1 MGAPHSPKRTVS
13 LLSPSRVV
21 LALGPRGAAAG
32 LARGGAGGERA
43 ARRYAAD
50 PADAATPASA
60 ARGLARRAFAEF
72 KGRAKRASVI
82 LSSHLV
88 RQMLVPWSAEIS
100 GDEEEIAAVRHHLR
114 RIHGDAALG
123 WALRYSVSM
132 GNATCVA
139 CAIEPSLIDGL
150 REEAAASGIRL
161 DSVQPSLAVNFNRWR
176 TLFDSQAGLF
186 ALVEDDRYACAQFR
200 GGAWLALNCGRLG
213 PDLGIEG
220 LLARQLG
227 LAAGE
232 PSAAAVW
239 LRMPGAAQAR
249 DLEIEGAKV
258 RWLRPQ
264 AGQFDAALE
273 DAAFA
278 AGAAQ
283 AS

>member
-1 MGAPHSPKRTVS
+1 MKT
-13 LLSPSRVV
+13 
-21 LALGPRGAAAG
+21 
-32 LARGGAGGERA
+32 
-43 ARRYAAD
+43 
-50 PADAATPASA
+50 
-60 ARGLARRAFAEF
+60 
-72 KGRAKRASVI
+72 
-82 LSSHLV
+82 
-88 RQMLVPWSAEIS
+88 
-100 GDEEEIAAVRHHLR
+100 
-114 RIHGDAALG
+114 G